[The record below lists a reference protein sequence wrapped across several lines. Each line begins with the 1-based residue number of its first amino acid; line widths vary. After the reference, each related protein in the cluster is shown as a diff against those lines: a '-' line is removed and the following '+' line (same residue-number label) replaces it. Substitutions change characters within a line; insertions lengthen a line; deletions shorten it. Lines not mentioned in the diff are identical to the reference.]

1 MLAERSTPAAG
12 IGTIKLS
19 SKRGKS
25 RFYMFAAHRKDNT
38 RHVQE
43 AVAERVAY

>member
-1 MLAERSTPAAG
+1 MLAESSTPAAG

-25 RFYMFAAHRKDNT
+25 RFYTFPAHREDNT
-38 RHVQE
+38 RHVQK
-43 AVAERVAY
+43 AVAERFA